1 MERRYNGKG
10 TGRRLVSLL
19 LCLVMAAQLLPV
31 TTAAEETAALAVS
44 VTQNGRAVEQ
54 ITVSQAENAA
64 AEAVCTAENA
74 AVQWQILTEAGW
86 VDIYGADDTALTV
99 SYALVRETLSGAGDA
114 YVRCRA
120 EADGETAVSDPVCV
134 TAAHAVPVTQA
145 EVTAYETAQ
154 AQERAAQLAETA
166 ADAKRAARRAR
177 RSAHTS
183 EYVQIS
189 INYLDAGTG
198 LPVYT
203 GFSAQIER
211 GTAYSNTV
219 ISPTYLGYAPYYNA
233 AQPDITVPAQGE
245 VDAPDKADS
254 IVLAVTEDYDRA
266 AYVVNVYYK
275 AIDVPYAARFYFQN
289 IHDDFYTEDVSLY
302 QQRTARTGTIIT
314 NEMLA
319 ADAAHSVGFNK
330 LYHYPEAV
338 AADGPPCLSATTT
351 GIITSSSS
359 TSTAAT
365 ARSRCTHGTAHR
377 FW

>member
-1 MERRYNGKG
+1 MERRYNGKE

-154 AQERAAQLAETA
+154 A
-166 ADAKRAARRAR
+166 
-177 RSAHTS
+177 
-183 EYVQIS
+183 
-189 INYLDAGTG
+189 
-198 LPVYT
+198 
-203 GFSAQIER
+203 
-211 GTAYSNTV
+211 
-219 ISPTYLGYAPYYNA
+219 
-233 AQPDITVPAQGE
+233 
-245 VDAPDKADS
+245 
-254 IVLAVTEDYDRA
+254 
-266 AYVVNVYYK
+266 
-275 AIDVPYAARFYFQN
+275 
-289 IHDDFYTEDVSLY
+289 
-302 QQRTARTGTIIT
+302 
-314 NEMLA
+314 
-319 ADAAHSVGFNK
+319 
-330 LYHYPEAV
+330 
-338 AADGPPCLSATTT
+338 
-351 GIITSSSS
+351 
-359 TSTAAT
+359 
-365 ARSRCTHGTAHR
+365 
-377 FW
+377 